1 MRDGVFSTQ
10 SLELI
15 RLSGIAEEEHS
26 MKIDHTSITAVVRA
40 NVRGGVTSVAHAARR
55 CAIAGVL
62 AATAVV
68 AMAPS
73 HAQDRNGFR
82 KDDQAQ
88 SRDDRNDRN
97 NARQDTPRFDQR
109 ALEDARRQQ
118 QQQQQDRNADAQRH
132 SGRLTPDERRDLR
145 RQINEAGVDLY
156 PNTPR
161 R

>member
-1 MRDGVFSTQ
+1 
-10 SLELI
+10 
-15 RLSGIAEEEHS
+15 

-40 NVRGGVTSVAHAARR
+40 TVRGGVTSVARAARR

-82 KDDQAQ
+82 KDDQTQ

-97 NARQDTPRFDQR
+97 DRNNARQETPRFDQR

>member
-1 MRDGVFSTQ
+1 
-10 SLELI
+10 
-15 RLSGIAEEEHS
+15 
-26 MKIDHTSITAVVRA
+26 MKIDHTSITAVARA
-40 NVRGGVTSVAHAARR
+40 HVRGGVTSVAHAARR
-55 CAIAGVL
+55 CAVAGML

-68 AMAPS
+68 AMAPV

-82 KDDQAQ
+82 KDDQSQ
-88 SRDDRNDRN
+88 PRDERNDRN
-97 NARQDTPRFDQR
+97 NARQETPRFDQR
-109 ALEDARRQQ
+109 ALEDARRQ

>member
-1 MRDGVFSTQ
+1 
-10 SLELI
+10 
-15 RLSGIAEEEHS
+15 
-26 MKIDHTSITAVVRA
+26 MKIDYTSITAVLRT
-40 NVRGGVTSVAHAARR
+40 NVRGGVTSVAHAVRR

-68 AMAPS
+68 AMAPA
-73 HAQDRNGFR
+73 HAQDRGGFR
-82 KDDQAQ
+82 KDDQSQ
-88 SRDDRNDRN
+88 SRDERNDRNDHNDRN
-97 NARQDTPRFDQR
+97 NARQETPRFDQR
-109 ALEDARRQQ
+109 ALEDARR

>member
-1 MRDGVFSTQ
+1 
-10 SLELI
+10 
-15 RLSGIAEEEHS
+15 
-26 MKIDHTSITAVVRA
+26 MKIDHTSITAVVCA
-40 NVRGGVTSVAHAARR
+40 NVRGGVTSVAHGARR
-55 CAIAGVL
+55 CAMAGVL
-62 AATAVV
+62 IATAVV
-68 AMAPS
+68 ATAPS

-82 KDDQAQ
+82 KDDQTQ

-97 NARQDTPRFDQR
+97 DRNNARQETPRFDQR
-109 ALEDARRQQ
+109 ALEDARRQ